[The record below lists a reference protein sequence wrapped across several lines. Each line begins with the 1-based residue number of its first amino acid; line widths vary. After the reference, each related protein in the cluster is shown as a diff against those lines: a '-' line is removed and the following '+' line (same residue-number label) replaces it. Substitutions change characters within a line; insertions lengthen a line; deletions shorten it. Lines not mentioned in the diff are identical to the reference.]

1 MEEILIF
8 WLAFLTVIFVAGM
21 AHFAITQSARDPSR
35 HEKAAVPRGWLCD
48 VERRGWSGE
57 EEGVLAASGTP
68 PPRLPP
74 RAPAEAHVRS

>member
-8 WLAFLTVIFVAGM
+8 WLAFLTVIFVAGI
-21 AHFAITQSARDPSR
+21 AHFAITQSARDPPR

-57 EEGVLAASGTP
+57 EGVLADAGVP